1 MSMRSRRGG
10 SFSACV
16 AVVDAALGFCRGRRA
31 DLRWSRKPSI
41 RPLGGNS
48 GLVVQVTPASSV
60 SFFRSE
66 FNDFLYASIGA
77 DRNDMPLSVL
87 SALSRLNLDPWQEAA
102 ELRDLP
108 KDAATK
114 RLAGLI
120 AQLPRGP
127 AKEGLTAISDRLI
140 ELLPHG
146 TISNAPFENA
156 SRLRGMSG
164 IPVAK
169 ALVCAVLGIAALLII
184 AMSREQSPS
193 GIRNNAPAQDTRSP
207 PQTIY

>member
-1 MSMRSRRGG
+1 
-10 SFSACV
+10 V
-16 AVVDAALGFCRGRRA
+16 IPAA
-31 DLRWSRKPSI
+31 
-41 RPLGGNS
+41 
-48 GLVVQVTPASSV
+48 SV

-108 KDAATK
+108 KDTATK

-127 AKEGLTAISDRLI
+127 AKEDLTAISDRLI

-146 TISNAPFENA
+146 TIPNAPFENA
-156 SRLRGMSG
+156 SSLRGMSG

-169 ALVCAVLGIAALLII
+169 VLVCAVLGIAALLII

-193 GIRNNAPAQDTRSP
+193 GIHNNAPAQDTRSP